1 MQVSV
6 LRRVSKLHPLIVCVL
21 GLSQAMPG
29 QSRVDS
35 PFQLKY
41 GESGMTSLRKLQDK
55 YATDYIQSGH
65 ALGDITIRYRAEG
78 AAAWNEISAASRE
91 PGMQG
96 AAVSYRINRL
106 QPTLAGRARMSAS
119 VAGPGAR
126 VLTADFEPSTSGD
139 IGAQRFAWTAKK
151 GTTEWVEY
159 DFDQPQAIHSAEVF
173 WAADAGRRINTKL
186 PAAWKVLYKTGDGWA
201 DVGQEKQTPIAADV
215 FNQTTFKAVS
225 TTGVRVQIQLQ
236 PDATAGLLQ
245 WRLNGEPG
253 RMVQPVDDLQ
263 ASEVFESAGDALVW
277 TITLRNPTDHAVEV
291 GDLGVGLP
299 MNRRYVGD
307 KTETYTKRV
316 IQHSSIAGDG
326 SFVYWMRT
334 NAEGPYLVMTPSA
347 GTPLEYFAESTA
359 GRIYNAY
366 IHSAASLEELKA
378 KGGNW
383 RLPATHLVLAPKGH
397 AGDSKTYSFRF
408 RWAPDYDGVR
418 EVLYQEKL
426 FDVAVVPGMTV
437 PSDLDA
443 EFSLHTRNAGLK
455 IEPEHPEK
463 TEVTSLG
470 ERGKD
475 THVYKVHFSRLG
487 ENMLRVRYGDGQYLA
502 LEFFVTESIETL
514 LKKRAAFIVSHEQHT
529 DPAKWYNG
537 LFSQWDMKNHKLRSP
552 DDLDGLQSYA
562 VACDDTEL
570 GKSAFIAGKNI
581 AYPEQKEIAAVEYYI
596 SKYVWGG
603 LQETT
608 TEKFPYAIYGIPNWK
623 VNRDSAD
630 PGTKGQEHVWRIY
643 DYPHVVLMYYNMY
656 RVAKLYPETTKYLD
670 SKGYLERAF
679 GTAKAFFTV
688 PMELIHWSPY
698 DTGTYN
704 EIVIPDLIE
713 ALDKEGQHDEA
724 SWLRGEWEKK
734 VKYFIN
740 DHPYLYGSE
749 YPYDTTGFEST
760 AALAKYAM
768 DRLQAPGKNKY
779 GGSDP
784 AGQNDGAKGGQ
795 NDGVRGGQNDG
806 ARNAFASAV
815 KYEDAKTFLDGQ
827 FALNVASRG
836 WLETAYYEMGS
847 DLRGNGN
854 ISYTLSY
861 MSQMGGWGILDYA
874 YYQSPDPA
882 KYLRL
887 GYPSYLSSFALINSG
902 TAESNY
908 GYWYPGKDND
918 GGASGG
924 FEPRPWGRAWLGN
937 KEMGRGPWWYSG
949 EIELGFSGAL
959 RDAATVVVDDPI
971 FGRYAYGGTL
981 AQHGGITEVV
991 PHDGLRE
998 RLHIFTTHQHAHLIL
1013 DRDAFAADTP
1023 ISYDDALAHLHF
1035 TVENHA
1041 TAAHSTAVKLTGLPA
1056 GSYRL
1061 AVDGKRQAAQT
1072 PVEGALTLQLPIQG
1086 RQVAIDLIRSKN

>member
-1 MQVSV
+1 MDRRRFLQCGALLV
-6 LRRVSKLHPLIVCVL
+6 LPVFGRVVCQTP
-21 GLSQAMPG
+21 SN
-29 QSRVDS
+29 S
-35 PFQLKY
+35 PFQVKY
-41 GESGMTSLRKLQDK
+41 TSTGVSSLQRVQDK

-65 ALGDITIRYRAEG
+65 ALGDITIRYRTEG
-78 AAAWNEISAASRE
+78 TGPWNEISAASRDLGVE
-91 PGMQG
+91 SSAQE
-96 AAVSYRINRL
+96 AAATYTISRV
-106 QPTLAGRARMSAS
+106 QPTLVGGARVSAS
-119 VAGPGAR
+119 VSGPGVR
-126 VLTADFEPSTSGD
+126 VLSAAFEPSTSHD
-139 IGAQRFAWTAKK
+139 IGATRFIWTAKK
-151 GTTEWVEY
+151 GSSEWVEY
-159 DFDQPQAIHSAEVF
+159 DFDKPQTIHSAEVF
-173 WAADAGRRINTKL
+173 WAADAGRRLNTKL
-186 PAAWKVLYKTGDGWA
+186 PVAWKILYKAGDDWK
-201 DVGQEKQTPIAADV
+201 DVQQEKQSPIAADI
-215 FNQTTFKAVS
+215 FNQTTFRPVT
-225 TTGVRVQIQLQ
+225 TTGIRLQVQLET
-236 PDATAGLLQ
+236 DATAGMLQ
-245 WRLNGEPG
+245 WRLNDEPA
-253 RMVQPVDDLQ
+253 RMVQPVDGLR
-263 ASEVFESAGDALVW
+263 ASETFQPSGDALVW
-277 TITLRNPTDHAVEV
+277 TIALHNPTDHPVEI
-291 GDLGVGLP
+291 GDLSVGLP
-299 MNRRYVGD
+299 MNRHYVGD

-326 SFVYWMRT
+326 SYIYWMRT
-334 NAEGPYLVMTPSA
+334 NAEGPYLVMTPLV
-347 GTPLEYFAESTA
+347 GTSLEYFQELPST
-359 GRIYNAY
+359 RIYNAY
-366 IHSAASLEELKA
+366 IHSSASLADLKA

-383 RLPATHLVLAPKGH
+383 RLPATHLVLAPKGN

-437 PSDLDA
+437 PTDLDA

-455 IEPEHPEK
+455 IDAEHPEK
-463 TEVTSLG
+463 TQVTALG
-470 ERGKD
+470 EHGKD
-475 THVYKVHFSRLG
+475 IHVYKVHFSKLG
-487 ENMLRVRYGDGQYLA
+487 ENMLNVRYGDGQYLS
-502 LEFFVTESIETL
+502 LEFFVTEPIETL
-514 LKKRAAFIVSHEQHT
+514 FKKRSAFIVSHEQHT
-529 DPAKWYNG
+529 DPTKWYNG
-537 LFSQWDMKNHKLRSP
+537 LFSQWDMKNHILRSP

-581 AYPEQKEIAAVEYYI
+581 VYPSQKEISAVEDYI
-596 SKYVWGG
+596 SKFVWGG

-608 TEKFPYAIYGIPNWK
+608 KEKIPYAVYGIPNWK
-623 VNRDSAD
+623 VNRESPD

-643 DYPHVVLMYYNMY
+643 DYPHVVAMYYNMY

-688 PMELIHWSPY
+688 PMDLIKWSPY

-713 ALDKEGQHDEA
+713 ALDREGQHDEA
-724 SWLRGEWEKK
+724 AYLRGEWEKK

-768 DRLQAPGKNKY
+768 ARLQAPGAKP
-779 GGSDP
+779 GSQGLP
-784 AGQNDGAKGGQ
+784 GQA
-795 NDGVRGGQNDG
+795 
-806 ARNAFASAV
+806 AFASQV
-815 KYEDAKTFLDGQ
+815 KYDDAKTFLDGQ

-836 WLETAYYEMGS
+836 WLETAYYDMGS
-847 DLRGNGN
+847 DYRGNGN

-874 YYQSPDPA
+874 YYQSRDPA

-887 GYPSYLSSFALINSG
+887 GFPSYLSSFALINSG

-971 FGRYAYGGTL
+971 FGRYAYGGTI
-981 AQHGGITEVV
+981 AQHGGRTEVV

-998 RLHIFTTHQHAHLIL
+998 RLHILTGGQRVHLLL
-1013 DRDAFAADTP
+1013 DRDAFAAGKS
-1023 ISYDDALAHLHF
+1023 ISYDDGLAHLRF
-1035 TVENHA
+1035 TLENHA
-1041 TAAHSTAVKLTGLPA
+1041 TFAHPIALALTGLSA

-1061 AVDGKRQAAQT
+1061 IVDGVRRPAQA
-1072 PVEGALTLQLPIQG
+1072 PVDGALNLQVPISG
-1086 RQVAIDLIRSKN
+1086 RPVAVELVRAEK

>member
-1 MQVSV
+1 MIMAASGYRCNTMYSIAWVSALLLV
-6 LRRVSKLHPLIVCVL
+6 LLVSA
-21 GLSQAMPG
+21 QAVIA
-29 QSRVDS
+29 QSPSTS
-35 PFQLKY
+35 PFQVQY
-41 GESGMTSLRKLQDK
+41 TASGISSLQKVQDK
-55 YATDYIQSGH
+55 YATDYIQSGL
-65 ALGDITIRYRAEG
+65 ALGDISIRYRAEG
-78 AAAWNEISAASRE
+78 AGQWNEISAASRD
-91 PGMQG
+91 PRVRG
-96 AAVSYRINRL
+96 AVAAYSICRL
-106 QPTLAGRARMSAS
+106 QPTLAGAAHVSAS
-119 VAGPGAR
+119 VRSPGVR
-126 VLTADFEPSTSGD
+126 VVNAAFEPSTSHD
-139 IGAQRFAWTAKK
+139 IGAPRFTWTAKK
-151 GTTEWVEY
+151 GSSEWVEY
-159 DFDQPQAIHSAEVF
+159 DFDQPQPIHSAEVF

-186 PAAWKVLYKTGDGWA
+186 PVAWTVQYKAGDDWK
-201 DVGQEKQTPIAADV
+201 DVQHEEWSPIAADT
-215 FNQTTFKAVS
+215 FNHTTFEPVT
-225 TTGVRVQIQLQ
+225 TTGIRLQVQLET
-236 PDATAGLLQ
+236 DATAGLLQ
-245 WRLNGEPG
+245 WRLNGQPA
-253 RMVQPVDDLQ
+253 RIVQPVDDLE
-263 ASEVFESAGDALVW
+263 ASETFEPSGNAFVW
-277 TITLRNPTDHAVEV
+277 TITVRNPIDHPVEI
-291 GDLGVGLP
+291 GDLSIGLP
-299 MNRRYVGD
+299 TNRHYVGD

-316 IQHSSIAGDG
+316 IQHSSIAGGG
-326 SFVYWMRT
+326 SYIYWMRT

-347 GTPLEYFAESTA
+347 GTSLEYFEELPTT
-359 GRIYNAY
+359 RIYNAY
-366 IHSAASLEELKA
+366 IHASASMADLKA

-383 RLPATHLVLAPKGH
+383 RLPPTHLILAPKGQ

-418 EVLYQEKL
+418 EVLYQEGL
-426 FDVAVVPGMTV
+426 FDVALVPGMTI
-437 PSDLDA
+437 PTDLDA
-443 EFSLHTRNAGLK
+443 EFSLHTRNSLLK
-455 IEPEHPEK
+455 IESEHPEK
-463 TEVTSLG
+463 TQVTVLG

-475 THVYKVHFSRLG
+475 IHVYKVHFSKLG
-487 ENMLRVRYGDGQYLA
+487 ENMLRVHYGDGQYLA
-502 LEFFVTESIETL
+502 LEFFVTEPIETL
-514 LKKRAAFIVSHEQHT
+514 FKKRAAFIVSHEQHS

-537 LFSQWDMKNHKLRSP
+537 LFSQWDMKNHILRSP

-570 GKSAFIAGKNI
+570 GKAAFIAQKNI
-581 AYPEQKEIAAVEYYI
+581 AYPSQKEIAAVEHYI

-608 TEKFPYAIYGIPNWK
+608 AERIPYAVYGIPNWK
-623 VNRDSAD
+623 VNRDSPD

-656 RVAKLYPETTKYLD
+656 RVAKLYPETTKYLG

-688 PMELIHWSPY
+688 PMNLIKWSPY

-704 EIVIPDLIE
+704 EIVIPDLID
-713 ALDKEGQHDEA
+713 ALDQEGQHDEA
-724 SWLRGEWEKK
+724 AYLRGEWEKK

-740 DHPYLYGSE
+740 EHPYLYGSE

-760 AALAKYAM
+760 SALAKYAM
-768 DRLQAPGKNKY
+768 ARLQAPGAA
-779 GGSDP
+779 P
-784 AGQNDGAKGGQ
+784 RTQTLPGQS
-795 NDGVRGGQNDG
+795 
-806 ARNAFASAV
+806 AFTSQV
-815 KYEDAKTFLDGQ
+815 TYDDAKIFLDGQ

-836 WLETAYYEMGS
+836 WLETAYYDMGS
-847 DLRGNGN
+847 DYRGNGN

-971 FGRYAYGGTL
+971 FGRYAYGGTI
-981 AQHGGITEVV
+981 AQRGGLTEVV

-998 RLHIFTTHQHAHLIL
+998 RLHILTGSHRVHLVL
-1013 DRDAFAADTP
+1013 DRDAFAEGKS
-1023 ISYDDALAHLHF
+1023 ISYDEGLAHVRF
-1035 TVENHA
+1035 TLENHA
-1041 TAAHSTAVKLTGLPA
+1041 TFAHSIALALTGLPS
-1056 GSYRL
+1056 GGYRL
-1061 AVDGKRQAAQT
+1061 IVDGKRQPQQAA
-1072 PVEGALTLQLPIQG
+1072 VDGALTLQVPISG
-1086 RQVAIDLIRSKN
+1086 NQVAVEVIRIEK

>member
-1 MQVSV
+1 TT
-6 LRRVSKLHPLIVCVL
+6 LRRHIGKLLCWTAGASTLLLGFDPAIV
-21 GLSQAMPG
+21 GQAP
-29 QSRVDS
+29 S
-35 PFQLKY
+35 PFPFQVRY
-41 GESGMTSLRKLQDK
+41 AASGIASLQRVQDK

-65 ALGDITIRYRAEG
+65 ALGDVTIRYRAEG
-78 AAAWNEISAASRE
+78 ASTWSEISAASRE
-91 PGMQG
+91 TGAQG
-96 AAVSYRINRL
+96 PAATYRIARL
-106 QPTLAGRARMSAS
+106 QPTLAGSARVSAS
-119 VAGPGAR
+119 VPGPGAR
-126 VLTADFEPSTSGD
+126 VLTADFEPTTSGD
-139 IGAQRFAWTAKK
+139 IGATRFAWTAKR

-159 DFDQPQAIHSAEVF
+159 DFEQPQSIHSAEVF

-186 PAAWKVLYKTGDGWA
+186 PAAWKVQYKTADGWA
-201 DVGQEKQTPIAADV
+201 EVQQAKQTTITADT
-215 FNQTTFKAVS
+215 FNQTTFQAV
-225 TTGVRVQIQLQ
+225 TTSGVRLQVQLQ

-245 WRLNGEPG
+245 WRLNGQPG
-253 RMVQPVDDLQ
+253 RMVQAVDDLQ
-263 ASEVFESAGDALVW
+263 ATETFEPAGDALVW
-277 TITLRNPTDHAVEV
+277 TITVRNPTEHIVEV
-291 GDLGVGLP
+291 GDLSAGLP
-299 MNRRYVGD
+299 MNRHYVGD

-334 NAEGPYLVMTPSA
+334 NAEGQYLVMTPAA
-347 GTPLEYFAESTA
+347 GTSLEYFAELPAS
-359 GRIYNAY
+359 RVYNAY
-366 IHSAASLEELKA
+366 IHAAASMDELKA

-383 RLPATHLVLAPKGH
+383 PLATTHLMLAPKGH
-397 AGDSKTYSFRF
+397 AGDSKAYSFRF

-418 EVLYQEKL
+418 NVLYQEKL

-443 EFSLHTRNAGLK
+443 EFSLRTQNANLAV
-455 IEPEHPEK
+455 EAAHPEK
-463 TEVTSLG
+463 TQVTSLG
-470 ERGKD
+470 EHGKD
-475 THVYKVHFSRLG
+475 THVYKVHFSKLG
-487 ENMLRVRYGDGQYLA
+487 DNMLRVKYGNGQYLA
-502 LEFFVTESIETL
+502 LDFFVTEPIETL
-514 LKKRAAFIVSHEQHT
+514 FKKRAAFIVSHEQHT

-537 LFSQWDMKNHKLRSP
+537 LFSQWDMKNHVLRSP

-596 SKYVWGG
+596 GKHVWGG

-704 EIVIPDLIE
+704 EIVIPDLID
-713 ALDKEGQHDEA
+713 ALDQEGQHDEA
-724 SWLRGEWEKK
+724 SWLRAEWERK

-768 DRLQAPGKNKY
+768 ERLNAPGATPRTQKL
-779 GGSDP
+779 P
-784 AGQNDGAKGGQ
+784 GQD
-795 NDGVRGGQNDG
+795 
-806 ARNAFASAV
+806 AFASAV
-815 KYEDAKTFLDGQ
+815 KYDDAKTFLDGQ

-836 WLETAYYEMGS
+836 WLETSFYEMGS

-874 YYQSPDPA
+874 YDHAADPA

-937 KEMGRGPWWYSG
+937 KEMGHGPWWYSG

-959 RDAATVVVDDPI
+959 RDAATVVVDDPV
-971 FGRYAYGGTL
+971 FGRYAYGGTI
-981 AQHGGITEVV
+981 AQHGNVTEVV
-991 PHDGLRE
+991 PHDGLRQ
-998 RLHIFTTHQHAHLIL
+998 RFHVLTGHQRVYLSL
-1013 DRDAFAADTP
+1013 DRDAFAAGKP
-1023 ISYDDALAHLHF
+1023 ISYDDDLAHIHF
-1035 TVENHA
+1035 TLENHA
-1041 TAAHSTAVKLTGLPA
+1041 SSAHSTALTLTGVGA

-1061 AVDGKRQAAQT
+1061 VVNGKPQPVQMPVD
-1072 PVEGALTLQLPIQG
+1072 GALTLQVPVSG
-1086 RQVAIDLIRSKN
+1086 NQVVVALERGER